1 MHLFGICC
9 HRAGGVRFSIK
20 GFISSILVI
29 RYGAVADRTYWFVAQ
44 YIGLL
49 ALSPFL
55 NRLVAGMT
63 KVEYR
68 TLIVILLLL
77 DFSFGYVFY
86 GNIYIVEDKH
96 CSTSFRYIS

>member
-1 MHLFGICC
+1 M
-9 HRAGGVRFSIK
+9 V
-20 GFISSILVI
+20 V

-77 DFSFGYVFY
+77 DFSFTGM
-86 GNIYIVEDKH
+86 YIVEDKH